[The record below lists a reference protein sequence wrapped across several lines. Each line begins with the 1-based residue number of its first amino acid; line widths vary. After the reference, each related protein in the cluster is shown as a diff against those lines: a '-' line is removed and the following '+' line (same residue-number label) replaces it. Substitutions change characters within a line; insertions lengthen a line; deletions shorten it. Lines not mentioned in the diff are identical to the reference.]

1 MSSQQG
7 FALDPVSQRLLFHDA
22 RTANTFKDE
31 PVTSADVRAM
41 YDLVKWAPTSM
52 NTQPLRIAIVAS
64 VAARE
69 RLVPLMSPGNQQ
81 KTATAPMTVILAA
94 DTEFHEH
101 LPTVFPHAKD
111 AKNNFADPAQ
121 RESFALSQAWL
132 QAGYFI
138 LGVRA
143 AGLAA
148 GPMAGFDRS
157 AVDAEFFAEL
167 PWKSFCVVN
176 IGKPGPDAW
185 FERNPRHDHDV
196 AILEL

>member
-1 MSSQQG
+1 MDTRLH
-7 FALDPVSQRLLFHDA
+7 LDLDQSAQDLLFHEA
-22 RTANTFKDE
+22 RTANTFTDQA
-31 PVTSADVRAM
+31 VSVADVRAI

-52 NTQPLRIAIVAS
+52 NTQPLRMVVVAS
-64 VAARE
+64 VSAKE
-69 RLVPLMSPGNQQ
+69 RLVPLMSPGNQP

-111 AKNNFADPAQ
+111 AKNNFADPTQ
-121 RESFALSQAWL
+121 REAFALSQAWM

-143 AGLAA
+143 AGFAA
-148 GPMAGFDRS
+148 GPMGGFDKPV
-157 AVDAEFFAEL
+157 VDAEFLAGR

-185 FERNPRHDHDV
+185 FDRNPRHDHEV
-196 AILEL
+196 AILEV

>member
-1 MSSQQG
+1 MDTRLH
-7 FALDPVSQRLLFHDA
+7 LDLDQSAQDLLFHEA
-22 RTANTFKDE
+22 RTANTFTDQA
-31 PVTSADVRAM
+31 VSVADVRAI

-52 NTQPLRIAIVAS
+52 NTQPLRMVVVAS
-64 VAARE
+64 VSAKE
-69 RLVPLMSPGNQQ
+69 RLVPLMSPGNQP

-111 AKNNFADPAQ
+111 AKNNFADPTQ
-121 RESFALSQAWL
+121 REAFALSQAWM

-143 AGLAA
+143 AGFAA
-148 GPMAGFDRS
+148 GPMGGFDKP
-157 AVDAEFFAEL
+157 AVDAEFLAGR

-185 FERNPRHDHDV
+185 FDRNPRHDHEV
-196 AILEL
+196 AILEV

>member
-1 MSSQQG
+1 MNTRLHL
-7 FALDPVSQRLLFHDA
+7 ALDPAAQDLLFREA
-22 RTANTFKDE
+22 RTANTFTDE
-31 PVTSADVRAM
+31 AVSVADVRAI

-52 NTQPLRIAIVAS
+52 NTQPLRMVVVAS

-69 RLVPLMSPGNQQ
+69 RLVPLMSPGNQP
-81 KTATAPMTVILAA
+81 KTAAAPMTVILAA

-111 AKNNFADPAQ
+111 AKNNFADPVQ
-121 RESFALSQAWL
+121 RETFALSQAWM

-143 AGLAA
+143 AGFAA
-148 GPMAGFDRS
+148 GPMGGFDKP
-157 AVDAEFFAEL
+157 AVDAEFLAGR

-185 FERNPRHDHDV
+185 FDRNPRLDHEV
-196 AILEL
+196 AILEI

>member
-1 MSSQQG
+1 METRSHL
-7 FALDPVSQRLLFHDA
+7 ALDSSAQDLLFHEA
-22 RTANTFKDE
+22 RTANTFTDE
-31 PVTSADVRAM
+31 AVSVADVRAI

-52 NTQPLRIAIVAS
+52 NTQPLRMVVVAS

-69 RLVPLMSPGNQQ
+69 RLVPLMSPGNQP
-81 KTATAPMTVILAA
+81 KTAAAPMTVILAA

-111 AKNNFADPAQ
+111 AKNNFADPVQ
-121 RESFALSQAWL
+121 RETFALSQAWM

-143 AGLAA
+143 AGFAA
-148 GPMAGFDRS
+148 GPMGGFDKP
-157 AVDAEFFAEL
+157 AVDAEFLAGR

-185 FERNPRHDHDV
+185 FDRNPRLDHEV
-196 AILEL
+196 AILEI